1 MQPWNELTLA
11 ERRKF
16 TISHRRN
23 ARAVYEKIRKEVDG
37 DSSEET
43 TTPEPVFTPVTYSF
57 TSYSDAEK
65 TETWGTGTVETT
77 GVESNGYTEVQVKT
91 NTPDESF
98 VGEKFY
104 IISSAKTNGTVY
116 ELYSD
121 AGTTSAGIYVTITQ

>member
-1 MQPWNELTLA
+1 MRPWNELTLA

-23 ARAVYEKIRKEVDG
+23 ARVVYEKIRKEADG
-37 DSSEET
+37 ESEDV
-43 TTPEPVFTPVTYSF
+43 TPDEPLFEPVTYSF

-77 GVESNGYTEVQVKT
+77 GVESNGYTEVEVKT
-91 NTPDESF
+91 NTPEESF

-104 IISSAKTNGTVY
+104 IISSAKTDGTVY
-116 ELYSD
+116 ELFSD